1 MTRSSTETR
10 QAKMIAALLDPAHR
24 SQESACAAVGVPR
37 RTLQTWLLDADF
49 QARLR
54 QAEAQAIGD
63 ATRRLISVS
72 TAAGATMVQVMADR
86 ANPPSVRLRAA
97 GMVLDS
103 LVRLRQLIDLADLE
117 QRIEALERET

>member
-1 MTRSSTETR
+1 MTRNSTETR

-24 SQESACAAVGVPR
+24 SQDAACAAVGVPL
-37 RTLQTWLLDADF
+37 RTLQNWLLDADF
-49 QARLR
+49 QGLLR
-54 QAEAQAIGD
+54 QAEAQAIGE

-117 QRIEALERET
+117 DRIAALEAKP